1 MTWMEAYQ
9 YCNNIGEDT
18 FLVEVTTEDFHII
31 LKNILKTSTDLPS
44 SYKWWIG
51 ATDSFEVQI
60 HIFLAFQFFLKKKK
74 NSIRKELG
82 DGTEQDMYLV
92 LKIGMLTNLMIIQ
105 MKIALLCQIM
115 ENFKI

>member
-18 FLVEVTTEDFHII
+18 FLVEVTTEDFHVI
-31 LKNILKTSTDLPS
+31 LKNILKTSTDMPS

-60 HIFLAFQFFLKKKK
+60 HIFLAFFFFKTKKK
-74 NSIRKELG
+74 SLLG
-82 DGTEQDMYLV
+82 R
-92 LKIGMLTNLMIIQ
+92 NLEMVQ
-105 MKIALLCQIM
+105 NRTCTWFQRLGC
-115 ENFKI
+115 

>member
-18 FLVEVTTEDFHII
+18 FLVEVTTEDFHMI

-60 HIFLAFQFFLKKKK
+60 HIFLAFYFFFQKKKH
-74 NSIRKELG
+74 IRKELG

-92 LKIGMLTNLMIIQ
+92 SKIGMLTNLMIIQ
-105 MKIALLCQIM
+105 MKTVL
-115 ENFKI
+115 

>member
-31 LKNILKTSTDLPS
+31 LKNILKTSAELPS

-60 HIFLAFQFFLKKKK
+60 HIFLAFYFFFFSKQKK
-74 NSIRKELG
+74 NP
-82 DGTEQDMYLV
+82 Y
-92 LKIGMLTNLMIIQ
+92 
-105 MKIALLCQIM
+105 
-115 ENFKI
+115 